1 MAQRTIT
8 RAYDSYA
15 AATGVVRALEGAGI
29 PHSDISLV
37 GRDGAQSGPVGTTG
51 TGMTGTSTTG
61 TGMTGTSTTGT
72 GMTGTGTDLAHDTET
87 EKGAGTGAT
96 IGTVLGGGAGLLA
109 GIGSLAIP
117 GVGPVVAAGWLIAT
131 LTGAGVGAAVGGG
144 AGGLVGAL
152 TGAGVPDE
160 DAHVY
165 AETVRRGGNLVTVR
179 ADDSQVPTVEAIMDG
194 QSAINTTTRRAEY
207 QSSGWTR
214 HDETAEPYAA
224 NTGTTGMGATGVG
237 GTGIGSTTGTGLP
250 PRTELP

>member
-8 RAYDSYA
+8 RAYDSYS
-15 AATGVVRALEGAGI
+15 AATTVVSALEAAGI

-37 GRDGAQSGPVGTTG
+37 GQEGARTGPVGA
-51 TGMTGTSTTG
+51 
-61 TGMTGTSTTGT
+61 
-72 GMTGTGTDLAHDTET
+72 TGTGTDLPRDEET

-179 ADDSQVPTVEAIMDG
+179 ADDSQAATIEAIMDG
-194 QSAINTTTRRAEY
+194 QTAINTTTRRSEY
-207 QSSGWTR
+207 QSGGWTR
-214 HDETAEPYAA
+214 HDETAEPY
-224 NTGTTGMGATGVG
+224 VS
-237 GTGIGSTTGTGLP
+237 GSTTATGLSGTSSLP
-250 PRTELP
+250 PRTEVP

>member
-1 MAQRTIT
+1 MVQRTIT
-8 RAYDSYA
+8 RAYETYS
-15 AATGVVRALEGAGI
+15 AATTVVRALEDAGI

-51 TGMTGTSTTG
+51 TGTG
-61 TGMTGTSTTGT
+61 
-72 GMTGTGTDLAHDTET
+72 LPHDTET

-179 ADDSQVPTVEAIMDG
+179 ADDAQAPTVEAIMDG
-194 QSAINTTTRRAEY
+194 QTAINTTTRRTEY
-207 QSSGWTR
+207 QSGGWTR
-214 HDETAEPYAA
+214 HDETAGPWTTTG
-224 NTGTTGMGATGVG
+224 TGTTGVTG
-237 GTGIGSTTGTGLP
+237 GTTGLGGSTGLGTTTTGLP
-250 PRTELP
+250 PRAELP

>member
-15 AATGVVRALEGAGI
+15 AATGVIQALESAGI

-51 TGMTGTSTTG
+51 TATG
-61 TGMTGTSTTGT
+61 TGAGL
-72 GMTGTGTDLAHDTET
+72 TGTGTDLPRDEET

-179 ADDSQVPTVEAIMDG
+179 ADESQAPTVEAIMDG
-194 QSAINTTTRRAEY
+194 QTAISTSDRRTEY

-214 HDETAEPYAA
+214 HDETAGPW
-224 NTGTTGMGATGVG
+224 TSGTTGGLTGAT
-237 GTGIGSTTGTGLP
+237 TTGLP
-250 PRTELP
+250 SRTEVP

>member
-1 MAQRTIT
+1 MVQRTIT
-8 RAYDSYA
+8 RAYESYS
-15 AATGVVRALEGAGI
+15 AATTVVRALEDAGI

-51 TGMTGTSTTG
+51 TGTTSTTG
-61 TGMTGTSTTGT
+61 TGATRTGT
-72 GMTGTGTDLAHDTET
+72 GLPHDTEAD
-87 EKGAGTGAT
+87 KGAGTGAT

-179 ADDSQVPTVEAIMDG
+179 ADDAQAPTVEAIMDG
-194 QSAINTTTRRAEY
+194 QTAINTTTRRTEY
-207 QSSGWTR
+207 QSGGWTR
-214 HDETAEPYAA
+214 HDETAGPWTTTG
-224 NTGTTGMGATGVG
+224 TGTTGVTG
-237 GTGIGSTTGTGLP
+237 GTTGLGGSTGLGSTTTGLP
-250 PRTELP
+250 PRAELP

>member
-1 MAQRTIT
+1 MVQRTIT
-8 RAYDSYA
+8 RAYETYS
-15 AATGVVRALEGAGI
+15 AATTVVNALEAAGI

-37 GRDGAQSGPVGTTG
+37 GQEGARTGPVGATG
-51 TGMTGTSTTG
+51 TGA
-61 TGMTGTSTTGT
+61 
-72 GMTGTGTDLAHDTET
+72 TGTGTDLPRDEET

-179 ADDSQVPTVEAIMDG
+179 ADDSQAPTIEAIMDG
-194 QSAINTTTRRAEY
+194 QTAINTTTRRSEY
-207 QSSGWTR
+207 QSGGWTR
-214 HDETAEPYAA
+214 HDETAEPYVS
-224 NTGTTGMGATGVG
+224 GSTTGLTG
-237 GTGIGSTTGTGLP
+237 GSTTGTTTTGLTGTGIGTGLP
-250 PRTELP
+250 SRTEVP

>member
-15 AATGVVRALEGAGI
+15 TATSVVQALENAGI

-37 GRDGAQSGPVGTTG
+37 GREGAQSGPVGTTG
-51 TGMTGTSTTG
+51 TGVTG
-61 TGMTGTSTTGT
+61 
-72 GMTGTGTDLAHDTET
+72 TGTGTDIPRDEET

-179 ADDSQVPTVEAIMDG
+179 ADESQAPTVEAIMDG
-194 QSAINTTTRRAEY
+194 QTAINTTTRRAEY

-214 HDETAEPYAA
+214 HDETAGPYTSGTTTGL
-224 NTGTTGMGATGVG
+224 TGTTGLA
-237 GTGIGSTTGTGLP
+237 GSGLP
-250 PRTELP
+250 PRAEVP

>member
-8 RAYDSYA
+8 RAYDSYS
-15 AATGVVRALEGAGI
+15 AATTVVNALEAAGI

-37 GRDGAQSGPVGTTG
+37 GQEGAKTGPVGA
-51 TGMTGTSTTG
+51 
-61 TGMTGTSTTGT
+61 
-72 GMTGTGTDLAHDTET
+72 TGTGTDLPHDEET

-179 ADDSQVPTVEAIMDG
+179 ADESQAPTIEAIMDG
-194 QSAINTTTRRAEY
+194 QTAINTTTRRSEY
-207 QSSGWTR
+207 QSGGWTR
-214 HDETAEPYAA
+214 HDETAEPYVS
-224 NTGTTGMGATGVG
+224 GSTTGMSG
-237 GTGIGSTTGTGLP
+237 GTTTGLTGTGLP
-250 PRTELP
+250 SRTEVP

>member
-15 AATGVVRALEGAGI
+15 AATGVIQALESAGI

-51 TGMTGTSTTG
+51 TGTG
-61 TGMTGTSTTGT
+61 TGAGL
-72 GMTGTGTDLAHDTET
+72 TGTGTDLPRDEET

-179 ADDSQVPTVEAIMDG
+179 ADDSQAPTVEAIMDG
-194 QSAINTTTRRAEY
+194 QTAINTSTRRAEY
-207 QSSGWTR
+207 QGGGWTR
-214 HDETAEPYAA
+214 HDETAGPWTSG
-224 NTGTTGMGATGVG
+224 TGTTGGLAGSAT
-237 GTGIGSTTGTGLP
+237 TTGLP
-250 PRTELP
+250 PRAEIP

>member
-15 AATGVVRALEGAGI
+15 AATGVIQALESAGI

-51 TGMTGTSTTG
+51 TGTG
-61 TGMTGTSTTGT
+61 TGTGLGGTGT
-72 GMTGTGTDLAHDTET
+72 GAGLTGTGTDLPRDEET

-179 ADDSQVPTVEAIMDG
+179 ADDSQAPTVEAIMDG
-194 QSAINTTTRRAEY
+194 QTAINTSARRTEY
-207 QSSGWTR
+207 QSGGWTR
-214 HDETAEPYAA
+214 HDETAEPWTSGTSA
-224 NTGTTGMGATGVG
+224 TGGLTGAT
-237 GTGIGSTTGTGLP
+237 TGLP
-250 PRTELP
+250 PRAEIP

>member
-1 MAQRTIT
+1 MVQRTIT

-15 AATGVVRALEGAGI
+15 AATTVVNALEAAGI

-37 GRDGAQSGPVGTTG
+37 GQEGAQTGPVGA
-51 TGMTGTSTTG
+51 
-61 TGMTGTSTTGT
+61 
-72 GMTGTGTDLAHDTET
+72 TGTGTDLPRDEET

-179 ADDSQVPTVEAIMDG
+179 ADESQAPTIESIMDG
-194 QSAINTTTRRAEY
+194 QTAINTTTRRSEY
-207 QSSGWTR
+207 QSGGWTR
-214 HDETAEPYAA
+214 HDEAAEPWTSGTTTGLTGGTT
-224 NTGTTGMGATGVG
+224 TGTTTTGL
-237 GTGIGSTTGTGLP
+237 TGTGLP
-250 PRTELP
+250 SRTEVP

>member
-15 AATGVVRALEGAGI
+15 AATGVIQALESAGI

-51 TGMTGTSTTG
+51 TGTG
-61 TGMTGTSTTGT
+61 TGMGTGT
-72 GMTGTGTDLAHDTET
+72 GAGLTGTGTGTDLPRDEET

-179 ADDSQVPTVEAIMDG
+179 ADESQAPTVEAIMDG
-194 QSAINTTTRRAEY
+194 QTAINTTTRRAEY

-214 HDETAEPYAA
+214 HDETAEPYASG
-224 NTGTTGMGATGVG
+224 TRTTTGLAGA
-237 GTGIGSTTGTGLP
+237 TGTGLP
-250 PRTELP
+250 PRAEIP